1 MNKFPRDPAAIKMML
16 LSYMLYPESTVFLQA
31 PYTKES
37 INDALTLLGKPELVH
52 QMENFSVRERGNY
65 SQADSDFVKVLPMYK
80 PYQRLEEIL
89 GEMPRAWKASDT
101 PRKFAPLYSYLL
113 AEFS

>member
-1 MNKFPRDPAAIKMML
+1 MML
-16 LSYMLYPESTVFLQA
+16 LSYILYPESTVILQA

-37 INDALTLLGKPELVH
+37 INDALTLLGKPDLVH

-65 SQADSDFVKVLPMYK
+65 SQDTNEFVKLLPMYQ

-89 GEMPRAWKASDT
+89 GEMPRAWKTSDT
-101 PRKFAPLYSYLL
+101 PSRFSPLYSYLL

>member
-1 MNKFPRDPAAIKMML
+1 MQKFPRDPAGIKMML
-16 LSYMLYPESTVFLQA
+16 LSYILYPESTVILQA

-37 INDALTLLGKPELVH
+37 INAALTLLGKPDLVH

-65 SQADSDFVKVLPMYK
+65 SQDANAFVPLLPMYE
-80 PYQRLEEIL
+80 PYHRLEEIL
-89 GEMPRAWKASDT
+89 GEMPRAWKAKDT
-101 PRKFAPLYSYLL
+101 PSKLYSYLL

>member
-1 MNKFPRDPAAIKMML
+1 MML
-16 LSYMLYPESTVFLQA
+16 LTYILYPQSTVILQA

-37 INDALTLLGKPELVH
+37 INAALTLLGKPDLVP

-65 SQADSDFVKVLPMYK
+65 SRDANMRLLPMYQ
-80 PYQRLEEIL
+80 PYRRLEEIL
-89 GEMPRAWKASDT
+89 GEMPPAWKASET
-101 PRKFAPLYSYLL
+101 PRKLYSYLL

>member
-1 MNKFPRDPAAIKMML
+1 MML
-16 LSYMLYPESTVFLQA
+16 LSYILYPESTVILQA

-37 INDALTLLGKPELVH
+37 INDALILLGKPDLVH
-52 QMENFSVRERGNY
+52 QMENFSVRKRGNY
-65 SQADSDFVKVLPMYK
+65 SQYDSEFVKLLPMHQ

-101 PRKFAPLYSYLL
+101 PSKFSPLYSYLL

>member
-1 MNKFPRDPAAIKMML
+1 MML
-16 LSYMLYPESTVFLQA
+16 LSYILYPESTVILQA

-37 INDALTLLGKPELVH
+37 INDALTLLDKPDLVH
-52 QMENFSVRERGNY
+52 QMEDFSVRERGNY
-65 SQADSDFVKVLPMYK
+65 SQHADEFVKLLPMYQ

-89 GEMPRAWKASDT
+89 AEMPRAWKASDT
-101 PRKFAPLYSYLL
+101 PSKFSPLYSYLL